1 MGKLVLAAVC
11 VAAAAVRV
19 AAAVGR
25 PVAAAVPGNSLDR
38 HRG

>member
-1 MGKLVLAAVC
+1 MGKLVLAAVR